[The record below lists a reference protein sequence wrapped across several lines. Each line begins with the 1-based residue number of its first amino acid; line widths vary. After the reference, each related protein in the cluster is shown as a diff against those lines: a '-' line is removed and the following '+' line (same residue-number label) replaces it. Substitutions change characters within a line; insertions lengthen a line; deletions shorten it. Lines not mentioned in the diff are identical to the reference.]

1 MSDTVIKTKKKKYK
15 FSEDANDVLNKLNL
29 NGKNKKNSKKT
40 DSAPKVEQPS
50 SPRRAQKSSE
60 KPLQT
65 NNSKPLPKKT
75 IVSDSNPINPIN
87 NGSGSKSGGSLKTI
101 NIDPNY
107 SLDGKGRKTSGKKLK
122 EIESFL
128 NNKTTTY
135 QTPRDDDDIPDP
147 IGTIQDIMRKE
158 KDKGLKN
165 MHNNISSVSVK
176 DINNILFKNRSP
188 QRERQYD
195 EVARRITMKKQE
207 IEHKKTLT
215 NKQQYQ
221 HMINEIRKREL
232 ENAKLLQK
240 LNTMKQQEQPTN
252 IGKSNSVLILERKRQ
267 ELINQQ
273 RKEVEKILKKKEDI
287 HKIANRKKEIELI
300 RSIEDEKRK
309 LIKLKLEEEKLSKL
323 QYHRELNEL
332 KPLNQEKIK
341 SNVPE
346 KKVVTLPKIK
356 PNLDNIDRVII
367 NKHNLDNIDRVIID
381 KSTSKNKTKKRVRFN
396 LDDNQN
402 YVYIKDTVVN
412 YSVNPTETEGKKKV
426 ADIITSNP
434 LIKEN
439 KSVKKSKS
447 VKKLKCS
454 KDKSTSNLF
463 NDSLEVQ
470 SEYIYYCGLNIF
482 KYDNYKDDY
491 DDIKKISD
499 KDMKRAIMYD
509 YKFKNL
515 DDLTQFDNDNN
526 IASKKKINIIP
537 ILYNILTNMNITL
550 YKKRKF

>member
-40 DSAPKVEQPS
+40 DSVPKVELPS
-50 SPRRAQKSSE
+50 PPKRAQKSSE
-60 KPLQT
+60 VPPQT
-65 NNSKPLPKKT
+65 KNTNSNSR
-75 IVSDSNPINPIN
+75 SD
-87 NGSGSKSGGSLKTI
+87 GGSLKTI

-128 NNKTTTY
+128 NDKTTTY

-147 IGTIQDIMRKE
+147 IGTVQDIMRKE
-158 KDKGLKN
+158 KDKELKS
-165 MHNNISSVSVK
+165 MHNNISRVSVK
-176 DINNILFKNRSP
+176 DINNILFKNKSP

-207 IEHKKTLT
+207 MERKKTLT

-221 HMINEIRKREL
+221 RMINEIKKREL
-232 ENAKLLQK
+232 ENTKLRQK
-240 LNTMKQQEQPTN
+240 LNIVKQQEQP
-252 IGKSNSVLILERKRQ
+252 ISAGKSNSVLILERKKE

-332 KPLNQEKIK
+332 KTLNQEKIK
-341 SNVPE
+341 TKSNSNIPDK
-346 KKVVTLPKIK
+346 KKVTSPKIK

-367 NKHNLDNIDRVIID
+367 D
-381 KSTSKNKTKKRVRFN
+381 KPTSKNKTKKRVRFN

-412 YSVNPTETEGKKKV
+412 DSINPTEIEGNKKISN
-426 ADIITSNP
+426 IITSNL
-434 LIKEN
+434 LIREDE
-439 KSVKKSKS
+439 SVKKRKS
-447 VKKLKCS
+447 TKKLKYS

-463 NDSLEVQ
+463 YDSLEVQ

-491 DDIKKISD
+491 EDIRKIPD
-499 KDMKRAIMYD
+499 KDMKRAIKYD
-509 YKFKNL
+509 YKFKHL
-515 DDLTQFDNDNN
+515 DNLTQFDCDNN
-526 IASKKKINIIP
+526 ILSRKKINIIP